1 MGRLLACW
9 STPGSAHYR
18 LRPMVASVGICQYTG
33 QGDSADCTDP
43 LHTDPI
49 THQSS
54 FPFAKAPFKAGQWR
68 GLMWLKTV
76 GWQYICHL
84 RVLLSRACFFQ
95 LLYAVTTMVPNN
107 ATVYQNKKV
116 SSSKLPWFSDSE
128 DHPNPF
134 CQKSFLKENAT
145 KDPILLCDQL
155 ITKSPDDSS
164 TEQKLQRMLLILY

>member
-1 MGRLLACW
+1 
-9 STPGSAHYR
+9 
-18 LRPMVASVGICQYTG
+18 
-33 QGDSADCTDP
+33 
-43 LHTDPI
+43 
-49 THQSS
+49 
-54 FPFAKAPFKAGQWR
+54 
-68 GLMWLKTV
+68 
-76 GWQYICHL
+76 
-84 RVLLSRACFFQ
+84 
-95 LLYAVTTMVPNN
+95 MVPNN

-164 TEQKLQRMLLILY
+164 TEQKLQRILLILY